1 MKNVTLL
8 GAILL
13 IGMVVQAQ
21 WLTSGVYNRPLKE
34 VLSEIEIRY
43 GVRIDCG
50 EKRLKDKVVDYA
62 PWKFYNEVEQTLD
75 NVLRP
80 LDMRFARKADGV
92 YEIKNWE
99 YFRKPFDEG
108 QKHLESLLASY
119 PTLADWEA
127 RKVRIRENVM
137 EVLGLNGLPKCDLNP
152 VRSNFRKQDGYSVE
166 NIALEILP
174 GVWVCGSLYM
184 PLKHK
189 GTIPAFLC
197 PHGHFYNKVDTS
209 IPNERGRYRP
219 DQQLRCAM
227 LAKMGVA
234 VFSYDMFGWGEST
247 LAFQLKDHRTDLGL
261 IMQTWQSIRVLD
273 YLCAQPF
280 VDKGRIGVTAAS
292 GGATQAMII
301 TALDERITLSVPT
314 VMMASH
320 FFGGCPCESGLPIH
334 FIPGTLSSNNAEFAA
349 MAAPRPQL
357 VISDGNDWTVTTP
370 EIEYPYL
377 QKIYD
382 FYGCRRLVKNVHL
395 PLDQHD
401 YGYNKRVA
409 MYDFVTEQ
417 FHLQN
422 ARIRDKKGNYDESRV
437 TIEPAT
443 AMLVFGEKGKL
454 PEHAVK
460 DAGKLRELLGRI
472 KD

>member
-1 MKNVTLL
+1 MRNV
-8 GAILL
+8 ILL
-13 IGMVVQAQ
+13 MVALLAGMTGRAQ
-21 WLTSGVYNRPLKE
+21 WLSSDIYNRPLKE
-34 VLSEIEIRY
+34 VLSEIGVRY
-43 GVRIDCG
+43 GVKIDCE
-50 EKRLKDKVVDYA
+50 EKRLKDKMVAYA
-62 PWKFYNEVEQTLD
+62 PWKFYSDVEQTLE

-80 LDMRFARKADGV
+80 LEMRFCKKADGT

-99 YFRKPFDEG
+99 YFRKPFEEG
-108 QKHLESLLASY
+108 QKHLESLFASY
-119 PTLADWEA
+119 PTLADWESRKA
-127 RKVRIRENVM
+127 RVRENIM
-137 EVLGLNGLPKCDLNP
+137 KVLGLNGIPKCDLNP
-152 VRSNFRKQDGYSVE
+152 IRSNYRKHDGYSVE

-184 PLKHK
+184 PLKYK

-197 PHGHFYNKVDTS
+197 PHGHFYNKEDTS

-273 YLCAQPF
+273 YLCAQSF

-292 GGATQAMII
+292 GGGTQTMII

-314 VMMASH
+314 VMMSSH

-334 FIPGTLSSNNAEFAA
+334 FIPGALPSNNAELAA

-370 EIEYPYL
+370 GIEFPYL
-377 QKIYD
+377 QKIYG
-382 FYGCRRLVKNVHL
+382 FYGARGLVKNVHL
-395 PLDQHD
+395 PQDQHD
-401 YGYNKRVA
+401 YGYNKRIA
-409 MYDFVTEQ
+409 MYDFVVEQ

-422 ARIRDKKGNYDESRV
+422 RAVKDKKGHYDESHV

-460 DAGKLRELLGRI
+460 GAEKLRKILSL
-472 KD
+472 